1 MAPLE
6 WISWIGNDDCK
17 AAILSPFPLGYAHL
31 SVCDLSLFI
40 WAIGTIRFAS
50 LLACGFM
57 HNLALSTFMI
67 GPLVSCII
75 HFVEHDAT
83 QLCSFI
89 TDRWCLIW
97 ELLFNQVISLKQHLM
112 FKLFNAIY
120 CNKNINYY
128 ILYVNRYHNIS
139 QIQSFWTANR
149 CPAFLR
155 WHIFRASFF
164 FYFVSCTNISKLL
177 HGQL

>member
-1 MAPLE
+1 MTPFE
-6 WISWIGNDDCK
+6 WINWIGNDDCK
-17 AAILSPFPLGYAHL
+17 AEILSPFPLGYAHIF
-31 SVCDLSLFI
+31 VRNLSLFI
-40 WAIGTIRFAS
+40 WDVGSIRFAS
-50 LLACGFM
+50 CCFM
-57 HNLALSTFMI
+57 QNSALSTFMI
-67 GPLVSCII
+67 GPLVSCIYI
-75 HFVEHDAT
+75 HFEHDAT
-83 QLCSFI
+83 RLCSFI
-89 TDRWCLIW
+89 TDGWCLIW

-139 QIQSFWTANR
+139 QIQSLWTTNR

-177 HGQL
+177 HGRL